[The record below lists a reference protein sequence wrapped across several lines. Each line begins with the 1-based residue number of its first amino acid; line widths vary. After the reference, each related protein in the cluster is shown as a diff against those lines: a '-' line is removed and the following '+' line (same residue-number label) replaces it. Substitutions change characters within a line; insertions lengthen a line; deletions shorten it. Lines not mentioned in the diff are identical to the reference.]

1 MAIQFSCDLLRR
13 LSCPTLDDHLGM
25 KLPIGWRVMALGQF
39 TDLAFFLLVLR
50 CSCLHMF
57 GHGSIPFSVTFSSPM
72 VSPLRNAALRRSQL
86 NWIAIPK
93 RCVSTWHG
101 SILRGLRDWAC
112 KQDQAASHV

>member
-72 VSPLRNAALRRSQL
+72 VSPLRNAALGVLPR
-86 NWIAIPK
+86 NCPK
-93 RCVSTWHG
+93 LSLFYPQWG
-101 SILRGLRDWAC
+101 
-112 KQDQAASHV
+112 

>member
-72 VSPLRNAALRRSQL
+72 VSPLRNAALEPVHECLVLADR
-86 NWIAIPK
+86 
-93 RCVSTWHG
+93 V
-101 SILRGLRDWAC
+101 ILLVHICLDLC
-112 KQDQAASHV
+112 KEMLIH

>member
-1 MAIQFSCDLLRR
+1 MAMQFSCDLLRR
-13 LSCPTLDDHLGM
+13 LSWPTLDDHLGM

-72 VSPLRNAALRRSQL
+72 VSPLRNAALGDKLQRLIRGTTSSGKMVVL
-86 NWIAIPK
+86 
-93 RCVSTWHG
+93 VS
-101 SILRGLRDWAC
+101 IVR
-112 KQDQAASHV
+112 